1 MLGMLVAVAGV
12 LGVVLP
18 IALPG
23 PGQSIAAA
31 QAGEGGD
38 PVPYTDASVPARD
51 VTMIGSSPGEAPGE
65 TWGVGRYNG
74 ASVIVRYTTAT
85 GWSLAPEPLD
95 FAGQPLAGFKLEQV
109 EGFRSPDPSPQA
121 GEMTPNG
128 SGVLAG
134 TVPGAEGA
142 GARQVVLVREPS
154 GAAPGG
160 AELHGAFKE
169 AAPLPAGLLKE
180 GESLFA
186 VNQAPMLAALEEAD
200 GHAGALVVPVEEGGG
215 VDTGVLHWDGE
226 AWTRESIEIPAESS
240 KEFQVLAIGASS
252 PRNAW
257 LIARLS
263 SKYPVGSVALFR
275 RHLGSGGEAATWQPV
290 APKPSGEPGEPLSVP
305 IEAGKS
311 QAPFTVPSGDQSQIL
326 TVTGGGADEGVW
338 IDGVRRDAQAS
349 TTMIFKPEGETAGRV
364 LAAWCKLP
372 AGAAAGTVPCQ
383 YELPETLPTAGVR
396 SFAWAEPST
405 PEGFGQRVIAG
416 FSEGVSL
423 RLEGTSFHRVLAL
436 GGASAPAD
444 VGATF
449 GAAFSEPR
457 EGWLGQESLPVH
469 LTRHQEESRLA
480 PWPAAFHDA
489 LLAMAAEPGAP
500 VGSLSSEALAVG
512 DQGEVARYTP
522 GKGWLPESLL
532 GPGGRRETPRLR
544 AVAWPTPRRAYAVGD
559 PTVEKLNQMW
569 LWRAETGLWEPDPAE
584 PVNFRGNLLGIA
596 FDPNNPARGY
606 VIGQGGVLLRYG
618 KTWTQ
623 EPEAAIPPQ
632 ARGAS
637 FTSIAFAGSEAIIA
651 YRKLPDP
658 ARDSY
663 EGGLIV
669 NDGSGWQADQGAA
682 AAIGANVPWTVAG
695 LPDGGAA
702 FMASGSGEGAQIYE
716 RESAGAAWQATATP
730 YPAANGTPGSLA
742 LFREG
747 GALRVIAAG
756 TEPDT
761 YAVENEPSSPP
772 GFPPTLINPYPL
784 GSDPEHGVMRQTA
797 TGWNDE
803 EHDLND
809 IKEPPGQYTR
819 YDTVYEPD
827 PVATVLVSPSGAQGW
842 AVGGDVET
850 QHPLLDTA
858 DVYRYPAEAGAAPG
872 GVGSSPVRTQSG
884 QAVFAIGGGAQCA
897 APCADRA
904 NARIGPDVW
913 MEHAL
918 KAAGEVPGARAFLYT
933 GPRVTTGETAGPAT
947 LPIPYEQELARYAGI
962 LGTSRIPAY
971 AAVSPSD
978 LDGGQNEELFEREF
992 GGFPQPFGE
1001 GVPAGGLA
1009 SAGRSAEDCAG
1020 TQGCQAAYYALE
1032 SGGTGGT
1039 VRVIVLDDANR
1050 EEMVGPV
1057 QLKWLAG
1064 ELAAAKSA
1072 EQPAIVVGKANLAA
1086 QIQAG
1091 GAVGAAA
1098 AGVAQVLVCGTQT
1111 SSCPA
1116 MRPSAS
1122 AYFFDSPEQNIK
1134 LPLRAGSA
1142 SIPSFGSG
1150 TLGYVNY
1157 QAEETGAFIGA
1168 SGFLLAQFDV
1178 AARNPNTNVI
1188 PESSMS
1194 VELIPNVGE
1203 LAMEA
1208 ENGTLLQ
1215 RSHTTLFQG
1224 LARRPR
1230 AGNRAA
1236 NRQTQIETD
1245 PYIPIP
1251 SICVGSACA
1260 SGLLP
1265 EYSFSSSNPSIGGF
1279 VKQNLVADPHGREVQ
1294 LATNGEPVRE
1304 PINPESHI
1312 EESKSGLFCAYNPG
1326 TTIVTIRAGGLAYS
1340 LPVTVQAGSVREP
1353 CGTVPANKAAVGG
1366 QAAAVP
1372 VPPPAPTPAPA
1383 GTAPASSPP
1392 VLPVPPA
1399 PPLAVTPPP
1408 ASRPPTPRPP
1418 PAPFFIQPAPPFLVP
1433 AFVPPPLP
1441 APAEPTPPTGTSA
1454 VTSPVEAAQ
1463 KEEEEEEATES
1474 VSNQALAYRAPEHE
1488 PSPVYVLGIVAL
1500 AAFAGA
1506 TTRKRMRRGRREVR
1520 VAPATLTTMRAQ
1532 RRMSPRRGRLR

>member
-1 MLGMLVAVAGV
+1 MLVLVAGV

-23 PGQSIAAA
+23 PVQSTAAA
-31 QAGEGGD
+31 QAGEGGE
-38 PVPYTDASVPARD
+38 PMPYTDASVPARD
-51 VTMIGSSPGEAPGE
+51 VTMIGSSPSEAPGE

-109 EGFRSPDPSPQA
+109 EGFRSPYPSPQA
-121 GEMTPNG
+121 GQMTPNG

-134 TVPGAEGA
+134 TVPGVEGA
-142 GARQVVLVREPS
+142 GARQVVLVREP
-154 GAAPGG
+154 GA
-160 AELHGAFKE
+160 AFKE
-169 AAPLPAGLLKE
+169 SAPLPTGLLKE

-186 VNQAPMLAALEEAD
+186 VNQAPMLAALEEPD
-200 GHAGALVVPVEEGGG
+200 GHAGALVAPVEEGGG

-275 RHLGSGGEAATWQPV
+275 RHAGSGGEAATWQPV
-290 APKPSGEPGEPLSVP
+290 APKPGGEPGEPLSVP

-311 QAPFTVPSGDQSQIL
+311 QAPFTVPSGDQSQTL

-349 TTMIFKPEGETAGRV
+349 MTMFFKPEGETAGRV

-372 AGAAAGTVPCQ
+372 AGAAAGTVACQ
-383 YELPETLPTAGVR
+383 YELPEALPTAGVR
-396 SFAWAEPST
+396 SFAWSEPAT
-405 PEGFGQRVIAG
+405 PEGFGQRVITG
-416 FSEGVSL
+416 FPEGVSL
-423 RLEGTSFHRVLAL
+423 RLEGASFHRVLAL
-436 GGASAPAD
+436 GGSSAPAD
-444 VGATF
+444 VGSTF
-449 GAAFSEPR
+449 GAAFPEPR
-457 EGWLGQESLPVH
+457 EGWLGQENLPVH
-469 LTRHQEESRLA
+469 LTRHQEENRLA

-489 LLAMAAEPGAP
+489 LLAMAPEPGAP

-512 DQGEVARYTP
+512 DQGEVARYKP
-522 GKGWLPESLL
+522 GEGWLPESLL

-544 AVAWPTPRRAYAVGD
+544 GVAWPTPTRAYAVGD

-606 VIGQGGVLLRYG
+606 VVGQGGVLLRYG

-623 EPEAAIPPQ
+623 EPEAAIPTQ
-632 ARGAS
+632 ARGAN
-637 FTSIAFAGSEAIIA
+637 FTSIAFASSEAIVA
-651 YRKLPDP
+651 YRKLPNP
-658 ARDSY
+658 SRDSY

-669 NDGSGWQADQGAA
+669 NDGSGWRVDQGAA

-702 FMASGSGEGAQIYE
+702 FTASGAGEGAQIYE
-716 RESAGAAWQATATP
+716 RESAGSAWQATATP
-730 YPAANGTPGSLA
+730 YPAADGLPGSLA

-747 GALRVIAAG
+747 SALRAIAAG

-761 YAVENEPSSPP
+761 YAVEEEPSSPP

-797 TGWNDE
+797 TGWSDE

-809 IKEPPGQYTR
+809 VKEPPGNYTH

-827 PVATVLVSPSGAQGW
+827 PVATVLISPSGAQGW
-842 AVGGDVET
+842 AVGGNVET

-858 DVYRYPAEAGAAPG
+858 DVYRYPAEAGTAPV

-884 QAVFAIGGGAQCA
+884 QAVFVIGGGAQCA

-904 NARIGPDVW
+904 NALIGPDVW
-913 MEHAL
+913 MDHAL
-918 KAAGEVPGARAFLYT
+918 KAAGEVPGVRAFLYT

-947 LPIPYEQELARYAGI
+947 LAIPYEQELARYAEV
-962 LGTSRIPAY
+962 LHSSPKPAY
-971 AAVSPSD
+971 AAASPTD
-978 LDGGQNEELFEREF
+978 LDGAHSEGTFEDVF
-992 GGFPQPFGE
+992 NGFPAPFSE
-1001 GVPAGGLA
+1001 PHC
-1009 SAGRSAEDCAG
+1009 E
-1020 TQGCQAAYYALE
+1020 TQGCQSAFYTLPETVA
-1032 SGGTGGT
+1032 GD
-1039 VRVIVLDDANR
+1039 VRVIVLDDSAQ
-1050 EEMVGPV
+1050 VGEA
-1057 QLKWLAG
+1057 QLKWLEG
-1064 ELAAAKSA
+1064 ELQAASRA
-1072 EQPAIVVGKANLAA
+1072 EKPAIVVGNANLAA

-1091 GAVGAAA
+1091 GAAGVAA
-1098 AGVAQVLVCGTQT
+1098 AGVAQVLVCGSAT
-1111 SSCPA
+1111 SSCGTEA
-1116 MRPSAS
+1116 RGGAS

-1134 LPLRAGSA
+1134 LALRAGSA

-1168 SGFLLAQFDV
+1168 SGFLLAQVEV
-1178 AARNPNTNVI
+1178 AARITKTNIAPV
-1188 PESSMS
+1188 S
-1194 VELIPNVGE
+1194 VELIPNIGE

-1215 RSHTTLFQG
+1215 RSHTTLFQA

-1230 AGNRAA
+1230 TGNRAA
-1236 NRQTQIETD
+1236 SRQTQIETD

-1251 SICVGSACA
+1251 SICVGAVCPA
-1260 SGLLP
+1260 EGGPGLLP
-1265 EYSFSSSNPSIGGF
+1265 EFSFSSSNPSVGGF
-1279 VKQNLVADPHGREVQ
+1279 VKQNLVADPHGRQVQ
-1294 LATNGEPVRE
+1294 LAANGEPVRE
-1304 PINPESHI
+1304 PINAESHI

-1353 CGTVPANKAAVGG
+1353 CGTVPANKAPVGG
-1366 QAAAVP
+1366 QAATAP
-1372 VPPPAPTPAPA
+1372 VPPPAPAPAPA
-1383 GTAPASSPP
+1383 GPAPASSPP
-1392 VLPVPPA
+1392 PLPVPP
-1399 PPLAVTPPP
+1399 PPLAATPPP
-1408 ASRPPTPRPP
+1408 SPRPPAPTP

-1463 KEEEEEEATES
+1463 KEEEQEEAPDT
-1474 VSNQALAYRAPEHE
+1474 VSNKALAYSAPEHE
-1488 PSPVYVLGIVAL
+1488 PSPVYILGIVLL

-1506 TTRKRMRRGRREVR
+1506 SVRRRPRRGRREVR
-1520 VAPATLTTMRAQ
+1520 VAPATISSMRAQ
-1532 RRMSPRRGRLR
+1532 RRMSPRRGRLL